1 MLHMVTASRLKAE
14 EFVHTPLALSARR
27 LVNCQSV
34 RLSAVPENT
43 LGLPKIYNRF
53 LTEEHRDDLAVFVH
67 DDLWLDDLFFIDR
80 IRAGLEAFDVI
91 GLAGNRRLVP
101 GAAAWHVK
109 NEQMEWD
116 AEWISGAVC
125 HGQQPLGK
133 PAVYGPAPAPVQ
145 LLDGVLLAARIG
157 KLLNAGV
164 RFDERFSFHF
174 YDLDFSRQANAAGL
188 RVGTWP
194 IAATHTSGGAFGS
207 AGWQQGLAAYRDKW
221 KNAQPNT

>member
-1 MLHMVTASRLKAE
+1 MLHMVTASRMNAE
-14 EFVHTPLALSARR
+14 AFAQSPLAQSARR
-27 LVNCQSV
+27 LANCQTV
-34 RLSAVPENT
+34 RLNAFLENK
-43 LGLPKIYNRF
+43 LGLPLLYNRF

-67 DDLWLDDLFFIDR
+67 DDLWLDDFFFADR

-125 HGQQPLGK
+125 HGKQPLGQ
-133 PAVYGPAPAPVQ
+133 PSIYGPTPAPVQ
-145 LLDGVLLAARIG
+145 LLDGVLLAVRVS
-157 KLLNAGV
+157 KLLDAGV

-174 YDLDFSRQANAAGL
+174 YDLDFSRQANSASL
-188 RVGTWP
+188 KVGTWP
-194 IAATHTSGGAFGS
+194 IAVTHVSGGGYGS
-207 AGWQQGLAAYRDKW
+207 ESWLQELAAYRAKW
-221 KNAQPNT
+221 AG